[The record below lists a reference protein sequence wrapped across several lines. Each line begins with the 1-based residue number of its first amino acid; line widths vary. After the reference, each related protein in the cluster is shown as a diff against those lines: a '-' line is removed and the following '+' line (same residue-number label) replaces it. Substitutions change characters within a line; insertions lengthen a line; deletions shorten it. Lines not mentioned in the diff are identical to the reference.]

1 MKKVGIRELKNALS
15 AYVRRAEAGETV
27 LVTDRGRTVA
37 VLGPAAPG
45 GALGV
50 SRYEELV
57 ASGMIR
63 PATDRKPLLA
73 GIRTLKLP
81 RGTATELL
89 DADRG
94 ER

>member
-15 AYVRRAEAGETV
+15 EYVRRAEAGETV

-37 VLGPAAPG
+37 VLSPATTRDG
-45 GALGV
+45 GA
-50 SRYEELV
+50 SRYEALV
-57 ASGMIR
+57 ASGVIR
-63 PATDRKPLLA
+63 PATDKGPLLR

-81 RGTATELL
+81 KGTAQRLIDEG
-89 DADRG
+89 RG

>member
-15 AYVRRAEAGETV
+15 EYVRRAEAGETV

-37 VLGPAAPG
+37 VLAPATARD
-45 GALGV
+45 AT
-50 SRYEELV
+50 SRYEALV

-63 PATDRKPLLA
+63 PATEKGPLLR

-81 RGTATELL
+81 KGTAQRLIDE
-89 DADRG
+89 DRG